1 MKHLIGIDIGGT
13 NTELGIVAENGQVLQ
28 KTNFKTQE
36 FSSDLQFVNFLSEKI
51 TQLTDNQRITIS
63 GIGIGAP
70 NGNFYTG
77 RIENAP
83 NIKWAKNVPLVR
95 LLKEK
100 FKLPVKLTNDANAAA
115 IGEKMFGKAKKMDD
129 FILITL
135 GTGLGSGLFVNG
147 KIVHGHS
154 GFAGEMGHINAVPG
168 GRLCGCGKHG
178 CLETYV
184 SATGIR
190 TTVLEMLG
198 KNYSNSILQKLK
210 VAEITAKTIYEAAEK
225 GDQLAKDAFDFTAKI
240 LGEKLADIAA
250 ILSPEA
256 IFIAGGLSSAG
267 NYIIKPLIYHFE
279 TNIMETFKNK
289 IKIEVS
295 GIKENVGIS
304 GAAALLLI

>member
-36 FSSDLQFVNFLSEKI
+36 FLSDLQFVNFLSEKI